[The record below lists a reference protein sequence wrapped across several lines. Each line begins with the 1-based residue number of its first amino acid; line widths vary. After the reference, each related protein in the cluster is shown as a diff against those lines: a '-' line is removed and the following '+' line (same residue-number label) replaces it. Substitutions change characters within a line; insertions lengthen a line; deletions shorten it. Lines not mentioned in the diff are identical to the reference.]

1 MWTRLALLSLLSAT
15 FIPGETFPG
24 QSLAIQ
30 HVTVIDATGR
40 PAQPDMTVV
49 VERDRIAAIVPS
61 KKAKIPK
68 NAQTLDG
75 SGKFL
80 IPGLWDMHVH
90 GTETPWSYG
99 LYLANGV
106 VGVRDMWGPEN
117 ANAWREQ
124 HATDEKPAPTIYFA
138 SPIIDGPRP
147 VFPDMIAVA
156 TEAQGRDV
164 VGRYKDHGSDFIKVY
179 STLPRAAYFA
189 IADEA
194 HKRGL
199 PFAGHVPYLVTA
211 AEASDAGQKSMEH
224 LLGVEVACSNQESTL
239 MAEIPRRGYL
249 DVLRRDARALES
261 YDDAKAQALFSRF
274 VRNGTWQSPTLTVL
288 RMNALLND
296 PQFRRDDRLKYIP
309 KSEQADWDPSNPLF
323 KGATPEDWAAF
334 RAKYAG
340 DLKLVG
346 RMHRAGVGIIAGTDA
361 LNPYSFPGFSLHD
374 ELALLVEAGLS
385 PMEALQASTKEAAR
399 FMGQLDGRGTIEAG
413 KIADLVLLDRDPLKD
428 IHNSRSILAV
438 VLGGKLMPRAAL
450 DAMLTQAESW
460 ASR

>member
-1 MWTRLALLSLLSAT
+1 MWTRLALLSILGAT
-15 FIPGETFPG
+15 FIPGQSLPS

-30 HVTVIDATGR
+30 HVTVIDATGK
-40 PAQPDMTVV
+40 PAQSDMTVV
-49 VERDRIAAIVPS
+49 VERDRIAAVTPS
-61 KKAKIPK
+61 KKTKVPQ
-68 NAQTLDG
+68 NTQTLDG

-106 VGVRDMWGPEN
+106 VGVRDMFGPED
-117 ANAWREQ
+117 ANAWRQQ
-124 HATDEKPAPTIYFA
+124 HATAEKTAPSIYFA

-147 VFPDMIAVA
+147 VFPDMISVA

-164 VGRYKDHGSDFIKVY
+164 VDRYKDHGSDFIKVY
-179 STLPRAAYFA
+179 STLPRAVYFA

-224 LLGVEVACSNQESTL
+224 LLGIEVACSNQESTL
-239 MAEIPRRGYL
+239 MAEIPRRGFL

-261 YDDAKAQALFSRF
+261 YDDAKAQFLFARF
-274 VRNGTWQSPTLTVL
+274 VKNGTWQSPTLTVL
-288 RMNALLND
+288 RMNAFLND
-296 PQFRRDDRLKYIP
+296 PQFRSDDRLKYMP
-309 KSEQADWDPSNPLF
+309 KSERADWDPSNPLF

-346 RMHRAGVGIIAGTDA
+346 RMHRAGVGIIPGTDV

-385 PMEALQASTKEAAR
+385 AMEALQASTKEAAR
-399 FMGQLDGRGTIEAG
+399 FMGQLDRRGTIEAG

-428 IHNSRSILAV
+428 IHNSRSIRAV

-450 DAMLTQAESW
+450 DAMLTQAESA
-460 ASR
+460 ASK